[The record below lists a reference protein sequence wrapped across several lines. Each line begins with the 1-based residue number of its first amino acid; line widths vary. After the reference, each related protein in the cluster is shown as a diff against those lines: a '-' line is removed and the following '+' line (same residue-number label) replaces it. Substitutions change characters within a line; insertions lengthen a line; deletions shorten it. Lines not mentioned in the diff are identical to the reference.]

1 MVESRPRVFL
11 SYRRSDSQHVA
22 GRAGDK
28 LADRY
33 DLFMDI
39 DAIPPGVDYTDY
51 LHRAVG
57 GCDVLVALIGER
69 WADAT
74 DAEGKPRLEDPRD
87 WVVAEISTALAR
99 GVAVIPVLVD
109 GARLPSADILPES
122 LKPLTTR
129 QTVPLRHESFTADL
143 AHLFAGI
150 DHAAAHRVA
159 PEAMRTDNAPEP
171 FAEHWDQV
179 PKPRERTPV
188 ALAIPP
194 ARRRVLL
201 PAVVGTVVLAVVA
214 AGTWFAL
221 RPPSTP
227 VGAAPQATG
236 SSAPTPAP
244 SSAPVATSPPATT
257 VAELR
262 VRVPAAFRTTCR
274 GLKPTDPALTRQLVV
289 ALQCF
294 PKRAGTGERPQ
305 YAFYLQYSAAADAEA
320 AFRTYYATG
329 TPGDGDCTDSAGEAP
344 DGRPHGDGVL
354 RCYQDAD
361 GFRVF
366 AWLSPRQAVVAA
378 AADRDLSFAALAG
391 WWSTAGPMAP

>member
-1 MVESRPRVFL
+1 MVDTRPRVFL

-39 DAIPPGVDYTDY
+39 DAIPPGVDYADY

-57 GCDVLVALIGER
+57 GCDVLVALIGEH

-74 DAEGKPRLEDPRD
+74 DADGRPRLEDPND
-87 WVVAEISTALAR
+87 WVVGEISTALAR

-109 GARLPSADILPES
+109 SARLPSADRLPES
-122 LKPLTTR
+122 LKSLTSR

-143 AHLFAGI
+143 AHLMAGI

-159 PEAMRTDNAPEP
+159 PEGTPAVSAPEP

-194 ARRRVLL
+194 ARRRLLL
-201 PAVVGTVVLAVVA
+201 PAVVGVVVLAVVA

-221 RPPSTP
+221 RPASTP
-227 VGAAPQATG
+227 AGAAPQATA
-236 SSAPTPAP
+236 SPLVTPTSATAP
-244 SSAPVATSPPATT
+244 GATIPPATT
-257 VAELR
+257 VAQLQS
-262 VRVPAAFRTTCR
+262 RVPVMFRATCR
-274 GLKPTDPALTRQLVV
+274 GLKPTDPALTRKLVV

-294 PKRAGTGERPQ
+294 PQRAGKGERPK

-320 AFRTYYATG
+320 AFLNYYAVG
-329 TPGDGDCTDSAGEAP
+329 PQGDGDCSDSAGETP
-344 DGRPHGDGVL
+344 DDRPQGDGTL
-354 RCYQDAD
+354 RCYEDAD

-366 AWLSPRQAVVAA
+366 AWFSPRQAVVAA
-378 AADRDLSFAALAG
+378 AADRDLSFAAMAS
-391 WWSTAGPMAP
+391 WWRAAGPVAP

>member
-1 MVESRPRVFL
+1 MGDTRPRVFL

-39 DAIPPGVDYTDY
+39 DAIPPGVDYADY
-51 LHRAVG
+51 LRRAVG
-57 GCDVLVALIGER
+57 GCDVLVALIGEH
-69 WADAT
+69 WADVT
-74 DAEGKPRLEDPRD
+74 DADGRPRLEDPND
-87 WVVAEISTALAR
+87 WVVGEISTALAR

-109 GARLPSADILPES
+109 GARLPPAHRLPES

-129 QTVPLRHESFTADL
+129 QAVPLRHESFTADL
-143 AHLFAGI
+143 AHLIAGI
-150 DHAAAHRVA
+150 DHAAARRAA
-159 PEAMRTDNAPEP
+159 PEAAPVASAP
-171 FAEHWDQV
+171 ASFAEHWDQV
-179 PKPRERTPV
+179 PAPKERTPV

-201 PAVVGTVVLAVVA
+201 PVVVGVVVLAVIA

-227 VGAAPQATG
+227 ASAAPPATG
-236 SSAPTPAP
+236 SSPAMQT
-244 SSAPVATSPPATT
+244 SAASGATIPPATT
-257 VAELR
+257 VAQLR
-262 VRVPAAFRTTCR
+262 SRVPVTFRATCQ
-274 GLKPTDPALTRQLVV
+274 GLKPTDPALVRQLVV

-294 PKRAGTGERPQ
+294 PKRAGKGGRPQ
-305 YAFYLQYSAAADAEA
+305 YAFYLQYAAAADAEA
-320 AFRTYYATG
+320 AFRGYYAVG
-329 TPGDGDCTDSAGEAP
+329 QPGDGDCSAGPGEAP
-344 DGRPHGDGVL
+344 DNRPHGDGVL

-366 AWLSPRQAVVAA
+366 AWYSPRQAVVAA
-378 AADRDLSFAALAG
+378 AADRDLSIAALAS
-391 WWSTAGPMAP
+391 WWRAAGPAEP

>member
-1 MVESRPRVFL
+1 
-11 SYRRSDSQHVA
+11 VA

-51 LHRAVG
+51 LRRAVG
-57 GCDVLVALIGER
+57 GCDVLVALIGEH

-74 DAEGKPRLEDPRD
+74 DADGRPRLEDPND
-87 WVVAEISTALAR
+87 WVVGEISTALDR

-109 GARLPSADILPES
+109 GARLPPADRLPVS
-122 LKPLTTR
+122 LQSLTTR

-143 AHLFAGI
+143 AHLVAGI
-150 DHAAAHRVA
+150 DHAAAHGVA
-159 PEAMRTDNAPEP
+159 PEAAPAASALEP
-171 FAEHWDQV
+171 FADHWDQV

-194 ARRRVLL
+194 ARRRLL
-201 PAVVGTVVLAVVA
+201 GPAVVGLVVLVVVA

-221 RPPSTP
+221 RPPSMP
-227 VGAAPQATG
+227 ASAAPPATA
-236 SSAPTPAP
+236 SSRVTPT
-244 SSAPVATSPPATT
+244 SSTAAGATVPPATT
-257 VAELR
+257 VAQLQS
-262 VRVPAAFRTTCR
+262 RVPVTFRATCR
-274 GLKPTDPALTRQLVV
+274 GLKPTDPALVRQLVV

-294 PKRAGTGERPQ
+294 PQRAGKGERPQ
-305 YAFYLQYSAAADAEA
+305 YAFYLQYSTAADAEA
-320 AFRTYYATG
+320 AFRGYYAVG
-329 TPGDGDCTDSAGEAP
+329 SPGDGDCSEGAGEAP
-344 DGRPHGDGVL
+344 DDRPHGDGVL

-366 AWLSPRQAVVAA
+366 AWFSPRQSVVAA
-378 AADRDLSFAALAG
+378 AADRDLSIAALAS
-391 WWSTAGPMAP
+391 WWRAAGPVEP

>member
-1 MVESRPRVFL
+1 VVDTRPRVFL

-51 LHRAVG
+51 LRRAVG
-57 GCDVLVALIGER
+57 GCDVLVALIGEH

-74 DAEGKPRLEDPRD
+74 DADGRPRLEDPND
-87 WVVAEISTALAR
+87 WVVGEISTALAR

-109 GARLPSADILPES
+109 SARLPPADRLPES
-122 LKPLTTR
+122 LKSLTTR

-143 AHLFAGI
+143 AHLIAGI
-150 DHAAAHRVA
+150 DHAAAHGVA
-159 PEAMRTDNAPEP
+159 AEATSTVSAPEP
-171 FAEHWDQV
+171 FAQHWDRV

-194 ARRRVLL
+194 ARRRLLL
-201 PAVVGTVVLAVVA
+201 PMVLGVVVLAVVA

-221 RPPSTP
+221 RPAPTP
-227 VGAAPQATG
+227 ASAAPQATG
-236 SSAPTPAP
+236 SSPVVPTSSTAPGAT
-244 SSAPVATSPPATT
+244 VAPATT
-257 VAELR
+257 VAQLKS
-262 VRVPAAFRTTCR
+262 RVPAAFRTTCR

-294 PKRAGTGERPQ
+294 PQRAGKGERPQ

-320 AFRTYYATG
+320 AFRSYYAVG
-329 TPGDGDCTDSAGEAP
+329 APGDGDCSDGAGEAP
-344 DGRPHGDGVL
+344 DSRPEGDGVL

-366 AWLSPRQAVVAA
+366 AWFSPRQAVVAA

-391 WWSTAGPMAP
+391 WWGTAGPLAP